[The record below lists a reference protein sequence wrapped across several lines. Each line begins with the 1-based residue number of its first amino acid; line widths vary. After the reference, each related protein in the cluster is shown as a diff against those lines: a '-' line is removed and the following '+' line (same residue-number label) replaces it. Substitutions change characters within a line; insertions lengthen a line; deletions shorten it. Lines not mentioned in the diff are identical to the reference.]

1 MYIYTLIKKM
11 HIYIHTQPIHKYS
24 YIEMKCVSIQI
35 VKYNLKIDYIT
46 DMYIYTL
53 ITVSFVS
60 ARKKIV
66 ICITCSVYFLEV
78 KK

>member
-1 MYIYTLIKKM
+1 
-11 HIYIHTQPIHKYS
+11 
-24 YIEMKCVSIQI
+24 MKCVSIQI